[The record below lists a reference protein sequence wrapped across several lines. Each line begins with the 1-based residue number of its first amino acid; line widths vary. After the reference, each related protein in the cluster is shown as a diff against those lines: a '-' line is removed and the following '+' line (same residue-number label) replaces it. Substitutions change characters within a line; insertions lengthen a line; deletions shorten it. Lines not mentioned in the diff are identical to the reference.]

1 MLLHLFHLQKE
12 KVLSELFMYVD
23 NNQEQAILMGQKLHF
38 PTLKLV
44 IKYLKKDF

>member
-12 KVLSELFMYVD
+12 KVLSELFMYFD
-23 NNQEQAILMGQKLHF
+23 NNQEQAISDGTKA
-38 PTLKLV
+38 TLKLV